1 MGATTAGTTDGAE
14 GARARYVGRLGFTP
28 DPFQVEAFDSLDAG
42 RSVLVSAPTG
52 SGKTVVADYGVTCTL
67 TAGRKA
73 FYTTPLKALSNQ
85 KFSDLRAVYGE
96 RRVGLL
102 TGDVSH
108 RPEADVVVMTTE
120 VLRNM
125 LFAASATLV
134 GLGLVVLDEVHFLQD
149 AYRGSVWE
157 EVLILAP
164 PDVRFVC
171 LSATVSNAEELGAW
185 ISTVRGPTTVIVER
199 SRPVELINHVAL
211 AERGSRRIELIPVL
225 RHGRPD
231 PRVLELDRRVQR
243 AASRSGGVRTTRL
256 AVPRRTEL
264 IEALGDRAML
274 PAIVFIFSRAACDDA
289 VEHCLADGLRL
300 TDPAQRAAIRRR
312 CEDHTE
318 GLDDVELAVLGYG
331 KWVSGLEAGVAAHHA
346 GLIPAFR
353 EAVEECFS
361 AGLLQVVFATETLAL
376 GINMPARTVVIDRLT
391 KVRAHG
397 RSGLTSGEYAQLTG
411 RAGRRGL
418 DTVGHA
424 VVPWAPHLSIAEV
437 ASLATSPA
445 PDLRSSFRP
454 TYNLAVNL
462 VRRYPADQAHYV
474 LDHSFAQF
482 LDQRHHHALSQ
493 RLDRTL
499 VLLEGRGH
507 VHMKTWRLTARGEV
521 LARIYH
527 ESDLLVAEALLDGV
541 FDGLDPSEL
550 AAVVSACTFEVRP
563 GRWRPEPRPPR
574 ALARRL
580 AALDRLGE
588 ALRAEEEAGRL
599 ARTRPPDSGFAE
611 AAWRWAR
618 GLSLDRVLERAER
631 APGDFVRNVKQLVDL
646 LRQLATVA
654 PDPST
659 AASAAAAAR
668 ILVHGVVAAS
678 VTTPGPSSGGQVD
691 DDGSLNGPVPN
702 EEQTDAGTDSEID
715 AGDRQ

>member
-1 MGATTAGTTDGAE
+1 MVGDE
-14 GARARYVGRLGFTP
+14 RARYVGRLGFTP

-52 SGKTVVADYGVTCTL
+52 SGKTVVADYAVARAL
-67 TAGRKA
+67 ASGRKA

-96 RRVGLL
+96 QRVGLL

-125 LFAASATLV
+125 LFAASAALA

-149 AYRGSVWE
+149 PYRGSVWE
-157 EVLILAP
+157 EVLILTP
-164 PDVRFVC
+164 PDVGFVC
-171 LSATVSNAEELGAW
+171 LSATVSNAEQLGAW
-185 ISTVRGPTTVIVER
+185 IARVRGPTDVVVER
-199 SRPVELINHVAL
+199 SRPVELINHVAI
-211 AERGSRRIELIPVL
+211 AERGSRRVELVPVL
-225 RHGRPD
+225 RHGKPD
-231 PRVLELDRRVQR
+231 PRALELDRRVTR
-243 AASRSGGVRTTRL
+243 AASRPGGIRSMRL

-264 IEALGDRAML
+264 IEALGELAML

-300 TDPAQRAAIRRR
+300 ADPDQRAEIRRR

-318 GLDDVELAVLGYG
+318 GLSDAELAVLGYG
-331 KWVSGLEAGVAAHHA
+331 QWLSGLEAGVAAHHA

-353 EAVEECFS
+353 EAVEACFS
-361 AGLLQVVFATETLAL
+361 AGLLQAVFATETLAL

-424 VVPWAPHLSIAEV
+424 VVPWAPPVSIAAV
-437 ASLATSPA
+437 ASLATSAP

-462 VRRYPADQAHYV
+462 VRRYPADQAHHV

-482 LDQRHHHALSQ
+482 LDQRHHDALSK

-499 VLLEGRGH
+499 ALLEARGC
-507 VHMKTWRLTARGEV
+507 VDVGAWQLTPRGEV

-527 ESDLLVAEALLDGV
+527 ESDLLVAEALLDGL
-541 FDGLDPSEL
+541 FDDLDPPAL

-563 GRWRPEPRPPR
+563 GRWRPEPRPPQ
-574 ALARRL
+574 ALSGRL
-580 AALDRLGE
+580 AALHRLGE
-588 ALRAEEEAGRL
+588 ELRAEEEGSRL
-599 ARTRPPDSGFAE
+599 GRTRLPDPGFAQP
-611 AAWRWAR
+611 AWRWAR
-618 GLSLDRVLERAER
+618 GQSLDRVLERAEL
-631 APGDFVRNVKQLVDL
+631 APGDFVRNAKQLVDL

-654 PDPST
+654 PDPAT
-659 AASAAAAAR
+659 ARAAAAAVR
-668 ILVHGVVAAS
+668 AVVRGVVAAS
-678 VTTPGPSSGGQVD
+678 ATAPGVVPENLLDDDWSHDGQVGAGGETGAETDGRPGP
-691 DDGSLNGPVPN
+691 
-702 EEQTDAGTDSEID
+702 
-715 AGDRQ
+715 